1 MSRRRWLDAAICPQ
15 NLLLQNGTSRVLVYE
30 RSGEPNMS
38 KKKEKPC
45 FMEDIYRKHERLMYY
60 IAGKYSEVSVQRE
73 DVVQTAVLSLLK
85 NEATL
90 QRLPPYAQINY
101 IAAAVRNTAINTI
114 KRDQKEAAR
123 CIPLDDL
130 TEDFSQ
136 AHIPGAEVRYLEKE
150 KQEELLTAFQEIR
163 EEERQL
169 LYGKYLMD
177 LSDTEL
183 AQMLGCKP
191 SSVRMKLTRAR
202 RAFVEKLREG
212 GKNHE

>member
-1 MSRRRWLDAAICPQ
+1 
-15 NLLLQNGTSRVLVYE
+15 
-30 RSGEPNMS
+30 MS

-45 FMEDIYRKHERLMYY
+45 FMEDIYLKHERLMYY
-60 IAGKYSEVSVQRE
+60 IAGKYSEVSAQRE
-73 DVVQTAVLSLLK
+73 DIVQTAVLSLLK

-114 KRDQKEAAR
+114 KRDQKENAH

-130 TEDFSQ
+130 TENFPQ

-150 KQEELLTAFQEIR
+150 RQEELLTAFQEIR

-183 AQMLGCKP
+183 AQMLGVKAQ
-191 SSVRMKLTRAR
+191 SVRVGVWRYKNNVLR
-202 RAFVEKLREG
+202 RTKYVAV
-212 GKNHE
+212 NI

>member
-1 MSRRRWLDAAICPQ
+1 MQ
-15 NLLLQNGTSRVLVYE
+15 Q
-30 RSGEPNMS
+30 
-38 KKKEKPC
+38 
-45 FMEDIYRKHERLMYY
+45 EDI
-60 IAGKYSEVSVQRE
+60 
-73 DVVQTAVLSLLK
+73 VQTAVLSLLK

-114 KRDQKEAAR
+114 KRDQKETAR

-130 TEDFSQ
+130 TEDFPQ

-150 KQEELLTAFQEIR
+150 RQEELLTAFQKMR
-163 EEERQL
+163 EEEKQL

-177 LSDTEL
+177 LSDAEL

>member
-1 MSRRRWLDAAICPQ
+1 
-15 NLLLQNGTSRVLVYE
+15 
-30 RSGEPNMS
+30 MS

-73 DVVQTAVLSLLK
+73 DIVQTAVLSLLK

-136 AHIPGAEVRYLEKE
+136 AHIPGAEDVHKTLETLASVWQVLSE
-150 KQEELLTAFQEIR
+150 KGATRHSLLINLGGGMVTDLGGFAAATFKRGIAYINIPTT
-163 EEERQL
+163 L
-169 LYGKYLMD
+169 LAMVD
-177 LSDTEL
+177 
-183 AQMLGCKP
+183 A
-191 SSVRMKLTRAR
+191 SV
-202 RAFVEKLREG
+202 G
-212 GKNHE
+212 GKTGINFNGLKNEIGLK

>member
-1 MSRRRWLDAAICPQ
+1 MRHV
-15 NLLLQNGTSRVLVYE
+15 LLLDSSDNTR
-30 RSGEPNMS
+30 
-38 KKKEKPC
+38 KTC
-45 FMEDIYRKHERLMYY
+45 F
-60 IAGKYSEVSVQRE
+60 SVQVDNADHSALR
-73 DVVQTAVLSLLK
+73 D

-114 KRDQKEAAR
+114 KRDQKETAR

-130 TEDFSQ
+130 TEDFPQ

-177 LSDTEL
+177 LSDTRFLYIPNIET
-183 AQMLGCKP
+183 AQ
-191 SSVRMKLTRAR
+191 
-202 RAFVEKLREG
+202 
-212 GKNHE
+212 

>member
-1 MSRRRWLDAAICPQ
+1 
-15 NLLLQNGTSRVLVYE
+15 
-30 RSGEPNMS
+30 MS

-73 DVVQTAVLSLLK
+73 DIVQTAVLSLLK

-130 TEDFSQ
+130 TEDFPQ

-169 LYGKYLMD
+169 L
-177 LSDTEL
+177 STVTIDTEDAEVREENL
-183 AQMLGCKP
+183 DDQGVSIVHKDSFYQIYWLEDTSNLMFVVYGENISLDVLQ
-191 SSVRMKLTRAR
+191 SVAERIIHA
-202 RAFVEKLREG
+202 
-212 GKNHE
+212 

>member
-1 MSRRRWLDAAICPQ
+1 MTK
-15 NLLLQNGTSRVLVYE
+15 G
-30 RSGEPNMS
+30 
-38 KKKEKPC
+38 KEAPG

-60 IAGKYSEVSVQRE
+60 IAGKYTTNPVQRE
-73 DVVQTAVLSLLK
+73 DIVQTAVLALLK

-90 QRLPPYAQINY
+90 QRLPPYAQVNY
-101 IAAAVRNTAINTI
+101 IVAAVRNTAVNAL
-114 KRDQKEAAR
+114 KRNQKETSR
-123 CIPLDDL
+123 YVPLDDIS
-130 TEDFSQ
+130 EDCYQ
-136 AHIPGAEVRYLEKE
+136 AHISGAEAIYLEKE
-150 KQEELLTAFQEIR
+150 RQEELLTAFQEMR

-202 RAFVEKLREG
+202 RAFVEKFREG

>member
-1 MSRRRWLDAAICPQ
+1 
-15 NLLLQNGTSRVLVYE
+15 
-30 RSGEPNMS
+30 MS

-73 DVVQTAVLSLLK
+73 DIVQTAVLSLLK

-130 TEDFSQ
+130 TEDFPQ
-136 AHIPGAEVRYLEKE
+136 AHIPEPR
-150 KQEELLTAFQEIR
+150 
-163 EEERQL
+163 
-169 LYGKYLMD
+169 
-177 LSDTEL
+177 
-183 AQMLGCKP
+183 
-191 SSVRMKLTRAR
+191 
-202 RAFVEKLREG
+202 
-212 GKNHE
+212 

>member
-1 MSRRRWLDAAICPQ
+1 
-15 NLLLQNGTSRVLVYE
+15 
-30 RSGEPNMS
+30 MS

-45 FMEDIYRKHERLMYY
+45 FMEDIYLKHERLMYY

-73 DVVQTAVLSLLK
+73 DIVQTAVLSLLK

-114 KRDQKEAAR
+114 KRDQKEVAR

-130 TEDFSQ
+130 TEDFPQ

-150 KQEELLTAFQEIR
+150 KQEELLTAFQEMW
-163 EEERQL
+163 EEEKQL

-177 LSDTEL
+177 LSDAEL

-212 GKNHE
+212 GKKHE